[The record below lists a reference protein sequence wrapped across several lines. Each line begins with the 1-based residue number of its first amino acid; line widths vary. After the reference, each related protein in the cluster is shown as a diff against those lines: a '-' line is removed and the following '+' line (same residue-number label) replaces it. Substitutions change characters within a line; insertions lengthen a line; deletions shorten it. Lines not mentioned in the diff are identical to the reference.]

1 MSDIAYSQFTDLGLA
16 MTPVDVLKNDDPLS
30 VMRRPPMEAETEVA
44 QSLHADIS
52 APAVCGANNQNNTKS
67 LRMISLFDTVLK
79 SNLSSSFHHAP
90 VAASAHA
97 SPSKRASSPRSTTR
111 QPQGTRQ
118 LHYAK
123 LADLVHFH
131 AGAAR
136 NMESEANIRAQTPSG
151 HVHTSAS
158 GHTRNRKTTVRVTT
172 DLGFIES
179 AVARVKNDP
188 LSAMRRAGI
197 KDGDSTIPPTSNS
210 TLVYVKF
217 AERSMDK
224 LAGDDRRLFEVPLTT
239 AESDSDDT
247 SSLDD
252 SEPDDQTSHESQLKF
267 DHDVR
272 QWPLGAL
279 VDLRPE
285 DLKPQSSFLND
296 AERLKLRLR
305 RSVSPAA
312 FRALFMA
319 SSTTPIVLN
328 PGTPLSYLSPADAAS
343 YAVSADIFFFTVG
356 ALTWDWLMS
365 MPDEW
370 RVLFIGG
377 ISTSKIAY
385 FCSRVFALAYCICSC
400 IITVA
405 PVKNCQALVVANAIL
420 IVLALNANN
429 ILFFVR
435 VRAVWGK
442 SARITTFFGF
452 CYLAVFSTSMLIPF
466 ALNASHILPTNY
478 CMVDPAKIWVAAP
491 MLCNAANDALVFFA
505 ISYRITLQSMDGGGR
520 CSKFRRFF
528 RGDGAGQVA
537 KELLY
542 NGQLC
547 YFATMAIN
555 IVQIVLALY
564 VPEYE
569 TVLSASVIALENAMT
584 CRVHRAVILGL
595 IKDSEKAPVLTTVVT
610 SGSTLMD
617 YELDVKSRLEQREGQ
632 IGPIT

>member
-16 MTPVDVLKNDDPLS
+16 MTPVGVHKSDDPLS
-30 VMRRPPMEAETEVA
+30 VMRRPPMEAKP
-44 QSLHADIS
+44 D
-52 APAVCGANNQNNTKS
+52 
-67 LRMISLFDTVLK
+67 
-79 SNLSSSFHHAP
+79 
-90 VAASAHA
+90 VAASPVNAFVSGSPTRDANNESTTPLLANGLFDIVLKIPSSGFRNPPIAASPPACLYKHA
-97 SPSKRASSPRSTTR
+97 SSSRSTTC
-111 QPQGTRQ
+111 QPLRIGQV
-118 LHYAK
+118 HYEK
-123 LADLVHFH
+123 LTDLVHFH
-131 AGAAR
+131 AGVAR
-136 NMESEANIRAQTPSG
+136 NTEGYLSAMRQAPPKEANTHTQTPSG
-151 HVHTSAS
+151 HVHTSTS
-158 GHTRNRKTTVRVTT
+158 GHTRNRKTTVWAIT

-179 AVARVKNDP
+179 AVARDKNDP

-197 KDGDSTIPPTSNS
+197 KDGDGTIPPTSNS
-210 TLVYVKF
+210 TLAHVKF
-217 AERSMDK
+217 TERSNVK
-224 LAGDDRRLFEVPLTT
+224 PVGVNLQRFEVPLTT

-252 SEPDDQTSHESQLKF
+252 
-267 DHDVR
+267 
-272 QWPLGAL
+272 
-279 VDLRPE
+279 
-285 DLKPQSSFLND
+285 
-296 AERLKLRLR
+296 
-305 RSVSPAA
+305 
-312 FRALFMA
+312 M
-319 SSTTPIVLN
+319 LN

-478 CMVDPAKIWVAAP
+478 CMVDPAKIWIAAP

-528 RGDGAGQVA
+528 RGDGAGHVA